1 MKNIRFLFF
10 VVTIISLSAIND
22 LCAQDFHGKAY
33 YFSKSKMNLGS
44 WGARMSEAQK
54 KQIKNRLKNR
64 LEKTYTLDFNTE
76 ESLFVEEE
84 KVDAI
89 SGATDTW
96 GTNFARGKQ
105 YKNVSENRLI
115 QAQEFYGKRFLVI
128 DELQPIQWEMGSEV
142 KQIGGYTCFKATAIV
157 PEQELSWYN
166 FSWNQLSTNASSTQ
180 EPEIK
185 LTQIEAWYTLQIPI
199 KQGPA
204 EFWGLPGLILE
215 VSAGDTTIL
224 CSKIVM
230 NPKDR
235 NEITAP
241 EKGQV
246 ISKVDYRATIVE
258 KMTEMRNSYGR
269 RSRR

>member
-1 MKNIRFLFF
+1 MKTPTTLLSIVLLAVGL
-10 VVTIISLSAIND
+10 VVQPLQ
-22 LCAQDFHGKAY
+22 AQDFQGKAY
-33 YFSKSKMNLGS
+33 YFSQSKMNLGS

-54 KQIKNRLKNR
+54 KQVKNRLKNR
-64 LEKTYTLDFNTE
+64 LEKTYTLEFNAN
-76 ESLFVEEE
+76 ESLFLEEE

-89 SGATDTW
+89 SGATDSW
-96 GTNFARGKQ
+96 GSNFARGKQ
-105 YKNVSENRLI
+105 YKNVAKNQLI
-115 QAQEFYGKRFLVI
+115 QAQEFYGKRFLVV
-128 DELQPIQWEMGSEV
+128 DELQPIAWKMGSEM

-166 FSWNQLSTNASSTQ
+166 FSWSQLSRNASSTQ
-180 EPEIK
+180 EPQVE

-224 CSKIVM
+224 CSEIIM
-230 NPKDR
+230 NPKER
-235 NEITAP
+235 SKLNAPSKGEEIT
-241 EKGQV
+241 K
-246 ISKVDYRATIVE
+246 SDYRATIVE

-269 RSRR
+269 RSRS

>member
-1 MKNIRFLFF
+1 MKK
-10 VVTIISLSAIND
+10 ISSFILSACMIQF
-22 LCAQDFHGKAY
+22 LCMESMQAQDFQGKAF

-64 LEKTYTLDFNTE
+64 LEKTYVLSFNVE
-76 ESLFVEEE
+76 ESLFLEEE

-89 SGATDTW
+89 SGATDSW
-96 GTNFARGKQ
+96 GANFARGKQ
-105 YKNVSENRLI
+105 YKNIAENQLV

-128 DELQPIQWEMGSEV
+128 DELQPITWEMGSEV
-142 KQIGGYTCFKATAIV
+142 KQIGGYTCFKATAIL

-166 FSWNQLSTNASSTQ
+166 FSWGQLSSNASSTQ
-180 EPEIK
+180 EKDIQ
-185 LTQIEAWYTLQIPI
+185 LTQIEAWYTLQIPV
-199 KQGPA
+199 KHGPA

-215 VSAGDTTIL
+215 VSAGDTTML
-224 CSKIVM
+224 CSEIVM
-230 NPKDR
+230 NPKER
-235 NEITAP
+235 RKIAAP

-246 ISKVDYRATIVE
+246 ITKSDYRSTIIG

-269 RSRR
+269 RSRS